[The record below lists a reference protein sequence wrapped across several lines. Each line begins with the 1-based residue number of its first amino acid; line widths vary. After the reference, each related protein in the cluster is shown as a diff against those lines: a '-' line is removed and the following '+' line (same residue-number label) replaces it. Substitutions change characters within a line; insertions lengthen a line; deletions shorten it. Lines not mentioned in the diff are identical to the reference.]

1 MQETDPWNWQE
12 RTRLQRGMVGGYR
25 LTTDPWS
32 PGLALWASQGMGKQV
47 AIR

>member
-25 LTTDPWS
+25 LTTDPWN